1 MPDDPKPAPGPLPRR
16 AFLRALAL
24 APVAAGCATTRG
36 AAPATPGAAAAQPSG
51 AAAAPAAD
59 DALGPIR
66 AFPLATDAEP
76 AFVFRA
82 AVTRPQE

>member
-1 MPDDPKPAPGPLPRR
+1 MSDDPKSVPGPFPRR
-16 AFLRALAL
+16 AFLRVLAL

-36 AAPATPGAAAAQPSG
+36 AASGGGPASAATS
-51 AAAAPAAD
+51 AAPAAAPVSD

-82 AVTRPQE
+82 AVARPQE